1 MLRMAAWGLDSLFSL
16 RDGTILN
23 ATALFKRYVWGIV
36 CGIVYLIIFIVVC
49 VFISRRKIVTFGTV
63 IKSKR

>member
-1 MLRMAAWGLDSLFSL
+1 MN
-16 RDGTILN
+16 TI
-23 ATALFKRYVWGIV
+23 ALFKRYVWGIV

-49 VFISRRKIVTFGTV
+49 VFISRRKVVTFGTV